1 MIIPHQQLAADT
13 LRALVEEFITREGTD
28 YGDVE
33 FALVNKVAQVMAQLE
48 AGEVVIVFDP
58 AQESVSLLTRRQAA
72 EVEQELQLAQQQA
85 ENAEGEY
92 GYVEAIDG

>member
-48 AGEVVIVFDP
+48 AGQVVIVFDP
-58 AQESVSLLTRRQAA
+58 AQESVSLLTQRQAA
-72 EVEQELQLAQQQA
+72 NVEQELQQAQAA
-85 ENAEGEY
+85 ENEF